1 MTNKRP
7 SSPPGHRPR
16 RKVPISIGD
25 VLFDLKGHA
34 YRVVSRDETPEPSDA
49 RPRADVCIVAIDDE
63 HDRKPAGLTRRQLE
77 IARLL
82 ASRATNAEIA
92 SSLGISV
99 HTARHHSQRVLE
111 KLGITS
117 RAEVRRRFEK
127 SAREHEEVTH
137 ARRDQ

>member
-1 MTNKRP
+1 MTNKPLNEAHRL
-7 SSPPGHRPR
+7 RPR
-16 RKVPISIGD
+16 RKLSLSIGD
-25 VLFDLKGHA
+25 VLFDQKGHA
-34 YRVVSRDETPEPSDA
+34 YRVVSREEPAERTDA

-63 HDRKPAGLTRRQLE
+63 HEREPAGLTPRQLE

-117 RAEVRRRFEK
+117 RAEVRRRLER
-127 SAREHEEVTH
+127 SMREHENVSH
-137 ARRDQ
+137 ARRDR